1 MDKGLYAASSAGLLA
16 TKRLDVVA
24 NNIANVNTIGFKGER
39 LAARQQEFGDTLA
52 SRVAGNN
59 PVAAQ
64 RNFER
69 TPGVIATGTTTD
81 FSMGNIQY
89 TGNPLDVA
97 LAQSNQ
103 FFTMNTAQG
112 LVFTRA
118 GNFSVNTE
126 GTLVASDGTPVNGDG
141 GPINVPAGPVN
152 ISPNGTILSGTR
164 VIARLQV
171 VQVNDLNNLERV
183 GGSRFKLKTGDTTAV
198 DNPRL
203 AAQSV
208 EMPNIQVIEGMVDMI
223 AASKAFEAYTKTAK
237 TIDEL
242 NERAIRTARSQG

>member
-16 TKRLDVVA
+16 AKRLDVVA
-24 NNIANVNTIGFKGER
+24 NNLANVNTIGFKGER
-39 LAARQQEFGDTLA
+39 LATRQQEFGDTLA
-52 SRVAGNN
+52 SRVAGDSTS
-59 PVAAQ
+59 AQ
-64 RNFER
+64 RDFDR

-81 FSMGNIQY
+81 FSAGNIQY

-97 LAQSNQ
+97 LTKPNQ
-103 FFTMNTAQG
+103 FFTMNTPQG

-126 GTLVASDGTPVNGDG
+126 GALVASDGTPVNGDG
-141 GPINVPAGPVN
+141 GPINIPPGPVN
-152 ISPNGTILSGTR
+152 ISPNGTITSGTR

-183 GGSRFKLKTGDTTAV
+183 GGSRFRLVTGDTTAV
-198 DNPRL
+198 DAPAL

-208 EMPNIQVIEGMVDMI
+208 EMPNLQVIEGMVDMI
-223 AASKAFEAYTKTAK
+223 SASKAFEAYTKTAK
-237 TIDEL
+237 TIEEL
-242 NERAIRTARSQG
+242 NDRAIRTARSQG